1 MIKKINFD
9 DDASKLGQAYVN
21 STDSDWNDLA
31 NKAVKFYIAK
41 HCSAKKLQQL
51 RKAEDGDPID
61 LGELFKNM
69 ANNNMYR
76 E

>member
-9 DDASKLGQAYVN
+9 DDASQLGQAYVN

-51 RKAEDGDPID
+51 RKAEDGDPVD
-61 LGELFKNM
+61 LGELFKNI